1 MKRHSFISSL
11 HRKKKIIK
19 TFTRQYSQRCISAR
33 SDDSPVFLFLFP
45 GCGDALAVLLLFNER
60 EFNFQARTTRPWS
73 LCVSVCRGKST
84 TYKHNMQAKKKR
96 ERKSVCVI
104 FFWPHGR
111 FCFLRSQGKNW
122 EKISS
127 IFAVVKTWN
136 QTNTS
141 NVEKKKT

>member
-1 MKRHSFISSL
+1 MKRHSFISFL

-104 FFWPHGR
+104 FFLAAWKILFFTIAGKE
-111 FCFLRSQGKNW
+111 LGKNLFYLCCR
-122 EKISS
+122 K
-127 IFAVVKTWN
+127 
-136 QTNTS
+136 
-141 NVEKKKT
+141 NVESNKHIKR